1 MKKYYVF
8 MTILVA
14 VSMIACQKEQ
24 EKENE
29 PEPVVE
35 PEKEV
40 VLTTISATAGEAET
54 KTFVDGL
61 QVKWSK
67 DDVIAVAN
75 EDDDIVV
82 FTLKGEGGVASG
94 SFDGDLSGK
103 ALGTY
108 AVYPNTTNA
117 AIAGNMASV
126 DYKATWVY
134 GRSEVPM
141 YGVND
146 GTGAYT
152 FSNIG
157 GAIQISYTN
166 VPASAAKFVLTE
178 THTGAAAKPITGTV
192 VIEDLDSTPTLDLSG
207 LDGQT
212 VTITEVTPDGEGN
225 ALFVVPVPAGEGY
238 IFRFE
243 LQTSGGEAIPGTQ
256 KIASSQTINNNRIKR
271 FPAIAV
277 PASAPDVKTL
287 TFDFSSTSASGW
299 SDPIDEGDNT
309 YTLSETDY
317 TFTAT
322 SEGSGIGQKASYLM
336 IYSYNSLGLP
346 VIANYRLSKVTV
358 HTSNNGSTAVQVG
371 IISNTSSKPYVDD
384 ARAVKT
390 LETKDADFT
399 FDLTASYKDKRYYI
413 YVANNKNAQITSIT
427 LTYEESSRVFTPTTL
442 TMSSISC
449 TSRTSSSLTFGWT
462 AVSGAIGYQISTDNG
477 ENYGSTQVGLTYTWS
492 TLNPFTEKT
501 IYVKAIGDGGDYLT
515 SAAGTKTARTAL
527 AVPTGLSWDE
537 DEKTVSWTDPNASYG
552 TYGTDYRYV
561 YTIDGGANR
570 TNATTSTTAILTF
583 SESKTTNVQAICLL
597 DLGGE
602 ETSIHS
608 GWSSGISCTIG
619 GGGSTDKYYSPVSSV
634 TASKKYI
641 LVSEYNGTKYI
652 LNPVV
657 TSNALPM
664 VDASTIISE
673 GKIVSNATN
682 DAYAVTITGSAG
694 AYAIAYKSGANT
706 KYFSV
711 STGASNAGKNLIS
724 ANSADA
730 NWAITKH
737 TDSSWII
744 SNQYNDNSKA
754 RAILI
759 GNSGN
764 SCKYYAKTN
773 LNTTGYANTY
783 VTLYQLED

>member
-1 MKKYYVF
+1 MKKYSVF
-8 MTILVA
+8 MTILAA

-24 EKENE
+24 EKEK
-29 PEPVVE
+29 EPVVE

-40 VLTTISATAGEAET
+40 VFTTISATASEAET
-54 KTFVDGL
+54 KTYVDGL

-75 EDDDIVV
+75 EDDELVE
-82 FTLKGEGGVASG
+82 FTLKGDGGVSSG

-117 AIAGNMASV
+117 AVAGNKASV
-126 DYKATWVY
+126 DYKTTWAY
-134 GRSEVPM
+134 GKSEVPM

-192 VIEDLDSTPTLDLSG
+192 VIEDLDTTPTLDLSG
-207 LDGQT
+207 LDGHT
-212 VTITEVTPDGEGN
+212 VTITGVTPDGEGN
-225 ALFVVPVPAGEGY
+225 ALFIIPVPAGDGY

-256 KIASSQTINNNRIKR
+256 KLASNQTINANRIKR

-277 PASAPDVKTL
+277 PATAPNVRTL
-287 TFDFSSTSASGW
+287 TFSFSSTSASGW
-299 SDPIDEGDNT
+299 SDPLSEGDNT
-309 YTLSETDY
+309 YTLSATDY

-322 SEGSGIGQKASYLM
+322 SEGSGIGQKTSYLM

-346 VIANYRLSKVTV
+346 VITDYRLSKVTV
-358 HTSNNGSTAVQVG
+358 HTSSTASTAVQVG
-371 IISNTSSKPYVDD
+371 ITSNTASHPYVDD

-390 LETKDADFT
+390 LSTLNADFT

-462 AVSGAIGYQISTDNG
+462 AVSGATGYQISTDNG

-527 AVPTGLSWDE
+527 AVPTVLSWDE
-537 DEKTVSWTDPNASYG
+537 EEKTVTWTDPNVSYA

-561 YTIDGGANR
+561 YTIDDGANR
-570 TNATTSTTAILTF
+570 TNATTSTTAVLTIT
-583 SESKTTNVQAICLL
+583 ESKITKVQAICLL
-597 DLGGE
+597 DLGGD
-602 ETSIHS
+602 ETSVHS
-608 GWSSGISCTIG
+608 GWSSGVSCTIG
-619 GGGSTDKYYSPVSSV
+619 GVSTDKYYSPVSSV

-641 LVSEYNGTKYI
+641 LVSEYKGTKYI

-657 TSNALPM
+657 SSNALPM
-664 VDASTIISE
+664 VDASAIISE

-682 DAYAVTITGSAG
+682 DAYAVTITGTTG
-694 AYAIAYKSGANT
+694 EYAISYKDGVNT

-711 STGASNAGKNLIS
+711 NTGTGKNAGKNLTGVTD
-724 ANSADA
+724 ADSS
-730 NWAITKH
+730 WDITKH
-737 TDSSWII
+737 TDNSWII
-744 SNQYNDNSKA
+744 SNQYNDNSTA
-754 RAILI
+754 RAIII
-759 GNSGN
+759 GNSGG
-764 SCKYYAKTN
+764 SCKYYAKSN
-773 LNTTGYANTY
+773 LGTSGYANTY

>member
-1 MKKYYVF
+1 MKKYFVF
-8 MTILVA
+8 ITILAA

-24 EKENE
+24 EKES
-29 PEPVVE
+29 EPVVE

-54 KTFVDGL
+54 KTYVDGL

-67 DDVIAVAN
+67 DDVIAVAD
-75 EDDDIVV
+75 EGDDIVE
-82 FTLKGEGGVASG
+82 FTLQGEGGVASG
-94 SFDGDLSGK
+94 SFNGNLSGK

-108 AVYPNTTNA
+108 AVYPYTTNSA
-117 AIAGNMASV
+117 VAGNTASV
-126 DYKATWVY
+126 DYKATWTY
-134 GRSEVPM
+134 GKSEVPM

-146 GTGAYT
+146 GAGAYT

-157 GAIQISYTN
+157 GAIQISYSN

-192 VIEDLDSTPTLDLSG
+192 LIEDLDSAPALDLSG

-212 VTITEVTPDGEGN
+212 VTITGITPDGEGN

-256 KIASSQTINNNRIKR
+256 KIASNQTINANRIKR

-277 PASAPDVKTL
+277 PATAPNVRTL
-287 TFDFSSTSASGW
+287 TFSFSSTSASGW
-299 SDPIDEGDNT
+299 TDPLSEGDNT
-309 YTLSETDY
+309 YTLSETNY

-322 SEGSGIGQKASYLM
+322 SEGNGIGQKTSYLM
-336 IYSYNSLGLP
+336 IYSYNSFGLP
-346 VIANYRLSKVTV
+346 IITDYRLSKVTV
-358 HTSNNGSTAVQVG
+358 HTSGTASTAVQVG
-371 IISNTSSKPYVDD
+371 ITSNTASHPYVDD

-390 LETKDADFT
+390 LNENDTDFT

-427 LTYEESSRVFTPTTL
+427 LTYEESSREFAPTTL
-442 TMSSISC
+442 SMSSLSC
-449 TSRTSSSLTFGWT
+449 TARTSSSLTFGWT
-462 AVSGAIGYQISTDNG
+462 AVSGATGFQISTDNG
-477 ENYGSTQVGLTYTWS
+477 ANYGATQAGLTYTWS

-501 IYVKAIGDGGDYLT
+501 IYVKAIGDGDDFLT

-527 AVPTGLSWDE
+527 AVPTVLSWDE
-537 DEKTVSWTDPNASYG
+537 EEKTVTWTDPNASYA

-561 YTIDGGANR
+561 YTIDDGANR
-570 TNATTSTTAILTF
+570 TNATTSTTAVLTIT
-583 SESKTTNVQAICLL
+583 ESKITKVQAICLL
-597 DLGGE
+597 DLGGD
-602 ETSIHS
+602 ETSVHS
-608 GWSSGISCTIG
+608 GWSSGVSCTIG
-619 GGGSTDKYYSPVSSV
+619 GVSTDKYYSPVSSV
-634 TASKKYI
+634 TASKRYI
-641 LVSEYNGTKYI
+641 LVSEYDGTKYI

-657 TSNALPM
+657 SSNALPM
-664 VDASTIISE
+664 VDASTIISG
-673 GKIVSNATN
+673 GKIVSNETN

-694 AYAIAYKSGANT
+694 AYAIAYKSGAT
-706 KYFSV
+706 TRYFTV
-711 STGASNAGKNLIS
+711 NTGAGKDAGKNLTS
-724 ANSADA
+724 ATSADA
-730 NWAITKH
+730 NWAITLH
-737 TDSSWII
+737 SDDSWII

-759 GNSGN
+759 GNSGS
-764 SCKYYAKTN
+764 SCKSYATSN
-773 LNTTGYANTY
+773 LGKSGYASTY